1 VLGVASR
8 HVFSR
13 RLTKQSGHGSVN
25 GDVRVRTSSRAWL
38 SLTPEPERELP
49 AALAVLRR
57 AAGGEHGGN
66 GAAASRSASPSGGRS
81 ASPSA
86 DVAREVERA
95 EALVL
100 RGSEPSYLAWL
111 REAAELAA
119 AGARSPDP
127 EVLQAA
133 GVVRDVVRNQAGLL
147 LGLPGGGRRRE
158 AARQALEAVGGT
170 P

>member
-1 VLGVASR
+1 M
-8 HVFSR
+8 
-13 RLTKQSGHGSVN
+13 
-25 GDVRVRTSSRAWL
+25 RVRTSSRAWL

-49 AALAVLRR
+49 AAIAVLRR
-57 AAGGEHGGN
+57 AVGGEFARGA
-66 GAAASRSASPSGGRS
+66 AAASRSA
-81 ASPSA
+81 
-86 DVAREVERA
+86 DVAREAERA

-127 EVLQAA
+127 EVAHAA

>member
-1 VLGVASR
+1 M
-8 HVFSR
+8 
-13 RLTKQSGHGSVN
+13 
-25 GDVRVRTSSRAWL
+25 RVRTSSRAWL

-49 AALAVLRR
+49 AAIAVLRR
-57 AAGGEHGGN
+57 ATGGECAGT
-66 GAAASRSASPSGGRS
+66 GAVAGR
-81 ASPSA
+81 PA
-86 DVAREVERA
+86 DVAREAERA

-127 EVLQAA
+127 EVARAA

-158 AARQALEAVGGT
+158 VARQALEAVGGT

>member
-1 VLGVASR
+1 
-8 HVFSR
+8 
-13 RLTKQSGHGSVN
+13 
-25 GDVRVRTSSRAWL
+25 VRVRTSSSRAWL

-49 AALAVLRR
+49 AAIAVLR
-57 AAGGEHGGN
+57 AAGDGGTDAD
-66 GAAASRSASPSGGRS
+66 AA
-81 ASPSA
+81 
-86 DVAREVERA
+86 VARETARA

-119 AGARSPDP
+119 RGERSDDP
-127 EVLQAA
+127 AVAHAA
-133 GVVRDVVRNQAGLL
+133 GVVREVVRNQAGLL

-158 AARQALEAVGGT
+158 AARRALDAAGGT